1 MTLLDQPHLLFTDII
16 AHNAHSFGNKT
27 AVVCGRERLTWEEF
41 HHRTNLVANALL
53 GLGLEKGDK
62 VCFFMLNSISMYE
75 LLWGT
80 IKAGGVVVPLNVMM
94 AQDALP
100 AMINNCEAGL
110 IFVDAMT
117 FGQID
122 AVRAAL
128 PGIGAQ
134 GFFGAGFDLDGWRSY
149 DGLVDG
155 QAGDDPD
162 VDIVFSD
169 SMSIIYS
176 SGTTGIPKGIE
187 HSHLARHMYS
197 VGAGP
202 AFGVDRYATV
212 VCSTPLYT
220 NGTWINMLPAVY
232 FGGTVV
238 LLSKFSASEF
248 IDAVDREGGT
258 HAFLVPTQI
267 IVILAEEKKP
277 GALKTLRGIL
287 SGGAP
292 LTTTTFNE
300 LADNYPHVGLYEIYG
315 ITEGF
320 ITVAEPR
327 DWERGKRG
335 SVGKPL
341 FGADVQIIDAQGK
354 SLPRGETGEIV
365 AWSAG
370 LMKGYY
376 RDPQRT
382 EEMIW
387 RGPKNR
393 TYLKSGDIG
402 KLDED
407 GFIYVSGRAKDMII
421 SGGINIFASDIE
433 EVFMA
438 HEEVKEVAVI
448 GVPHEKWG
456 ETPLLLAI
464 MHPGATATESG
475 LAAWG
480 NQRLGKFQR
489 VDRCEFR
496 GEFPRATHVKVLKRV
511 LRDSYW
517 AGRERSI

>member
-1 MTLLDQPHLLFTDII
+1 MTLLDQPHLLFPDII
-16 AHNAHSFGNKT
+16 AHNAYSFGKKT
-27 AVVCGRERLTWEEF
+27 AVVCDQERLTWEEF
-41 HHRTNLVANALL
+41 HTRTNLVANALISQ
-53 GLGLEKGDK
+53 GLCKGDT
-62 VCFFMLNSISMYE
+62 VCLFMFNSIAMFE

-80 IKAGGVVVPLNVMM
+80 IKAGGVVAPLNVMM

-100 AMINNCEAGL
+100 AMVNNSEARFL
-110 IFVDAMT
+110 FADAQT
-117 FGQID
+117 FGHID
-122 AVRAAL
+122 AIRASL

-134 GFFGAGFDLDGWRSY
+134 GFFGVGFDHEGWRSY
-149 DGLVDG
+149 DDFVDA
-155 QAGDDPD
+155 QSADDPD
-162 VDIVFSD
+162 VDIVLSD

-176 SGTTGIPKGIE
+176 SGTTGAPKGIE

-238 LLSKFSASEF
+238 LLSKFSGRAF

-267 IVILAEEKKP
+267 IVILAEEAKP
-277 GALKTLRGIL
+277 GAMNTLRGIL

-300 LADNYPHVGLYEIYG
+300 LRARYPQVGLYEIYG

-341 FGADVQIIDAQGK
+341 FGADVRIIDEHGRL
-354 SLPRGETGEIV
+354 LPRGETGEIV

-376 RDPQRT
+376 RDTPRT

-393 TYLKSGDIG
+393 TYLRSGDIG
-402 KLDED
+402 RLDED
-407 GFIYVSGRAKDMII
+407 GFVYVSGRAKDMII

-433 EVFMA
+433 EAFME
-438 HEEVKEVAVI
+438 HPEVKEVAAI

-464 MHPGATATESG
+464 MHPGATITESE
-475 LAAWG
+475 LASWG
-480 NQRLGKFQR
+480 NQRLGKYQR
-489 VDRCEFR
+489 VDRCEFHT
-496 GEFPRATHVKVLKRV
+496 EFPRATHDKVLKRA
-511 LRDSYW
+511 LRDPYW
-517 AGRERSI
+517 EGRERSI